1 MQKKILAVF
10 FTLLFFGIIGILYN
24 FFNYADDTIVATKK
38 YISPLKQKNRPKQL
52 ESSWIK
58 GLASTNKN
66 RYEYPVN
73 ELFMQI
79 DLHKY
84 IPPKVKSYK
93 LVISN
98 VDRYSVF
105 CVVQTLS
112 DLNLPFVLSKQKNKP
127 SISISSDNDKVLK
140 KVTRKLQK
148 YDIKSKIVEE
158 WL

>member
-1 MQKKILAVF
+1 MQKKILGVF
-10 FTLLFFGIIGILYN
+10 FTLLFVGIIGILYN
-24 FFNYADDTIVATKK
+24 FFNYADEAIVETKK
-38 YISPLKQKNRPKQL
+38 YISPIDQQNKINPPT
-52 ESSWIK
+52 SSWIK
-58 GLASTNKN
+58 GLAKSNKN

-98 VDRYSVF
+98 IDRYSVF

-112 DLNLPFVLSKQKNKP
+112 NLNLPFVLSKDKNTP
-127 SISISSDNDKVLK
+127 NISISSSSEKKLK
-140 KVTRKLQK
+140 KVTNRLKQ
-148 YDIKSKIVEE
+148 YDIQSKIVEE

>member
-1 MQKKILAVF
+1 MQKKILGVF
-10 FTLLFFGIIGILYN
+10 FTLLFVGIIGILYN
-24 FFNYADDTIVATKK
+24 FFNYADDTIVETKK
-38 YISPLKQKNRPKQL
+38 YISPIQRQNKTQPLN
-52 ESSWIK
+52 SSWIK
-58 GLASTNKN
+58 GLAKSNES

-93 LVISN
+93 LVIAN
-98 VDRYSVF
+98 IDRYSVF

-112 DLNLPFVLSKQKNKP
+112 GLNLPFVLSKDKNIP
-127 SISISSDNDKVLK
+127 NISMSSGSKKILK
-140 KVTRKLQK
+140 KVTNKLK
-148 YDIKSKIVEE
+148 NYDIESKIVEE

>member
-1 MQKKILAVF
+1 MQKKILGVF
-10 FTLLFFGIIGILYN
+10 FTLLFVGIIGILYN
-24 FFNYADDTIVATKK
+24 FFNYADDTIVQTKK
-38 YISPLKQKNRPKQL
+38 YISPIEQKNKPKQL
-52 ESSWIK
+52 SSSWIK
-58 GLASTNKN
+58 GLAKSNKN

-112 DLNLPFVLSKQKNKP
+112 SLNLPFVLSKGKNSP
-127 SISISSDNDKVLK
+127 SVSISSSDNKVLK
-140 KVTRKLQK
+140 KVTRKLKK
-148 YDIKSKIVEE
+148 YDIKSKIIEE